1 MGRNASCVL
10 VMFTGRPRC
19 STLDVEAPAS
29 GEIAVALRKELV
41 DISTVEIR
49 RIEERVGAMIVA
61 VFGLAVCLALLTS
74 CGDSSGGTNCTLAP
88 HCGGDLVG
96 SWAVTASCVETNAT
110 APSTPGC
117 QVPLAVRGSYSV
129 TGTAVFNS
137 DLTYNMAL
145 AGSGTSTVEF
155 PLSCLTVG
163 GITITCDQLSQHFA
177 PDPTISSVKCTVIG
191 GTTQT
196 CECVSTL
203 SGQPNP
209 QAGTYSTSGSS
220 LTTVPAGG
228 AAEAE
233 TYCVRG
239 NQLTISPSTADSMSS
254 VAGNLTL
261 FRQ

>member
-1 MGRNASCVL
+1 MRKNL
-10 VMFTGRPRC
+10 V
-19 STLDVEAPAS
+19 E
-29 GEIAVALRKELV
+29 
-41 DISTVEIR
+41 ISTVEIR
-49 RIEERVGAMIVA
+49 RIEERVGATTVT
-61 VFGLAVCLALLTS
+61 VCGLAVYLGLLTS
-74 CGDSSGGTNCTLAP
+74 CGDSSGGSSCALAP
-88 HCGGDLVG
+88 PCGGDLVG
-96 SWAVTASCVETNAT
+96 SWAVTASCLETNAT
-110 APSTPGC
+110 AASTPGC
-117 QVPLAVRGSYSV
+117 QVSLAVKGSYSV

-145 AGSGTSTVEF
+145 AGSGTSTVDF
-155 PLSCLTVG
+155 PLSCLAVR
-163 GITITCDQLSQHFA
+163 GITITCNQLSQQFA

-254 VAGNLTL
+254 LVGNLTL
-261 FRQ
+261 FRK